1 MARAAHLILLKGLL
15 PFQFK
20 LFQLL
25 HSHLK
30 SLFLHHSLVF
40 QLLLLCFCHLN
51 GLLLLQMPFFQFS
64 SLCCLLFQQSAMGI
78 VMLTA
83 LKHKLYPCREAKLI
97 FSFLFFFKGKEN
109 IVLKKKLG
117 KQGKS
122 YCLLACLQCHASSA
136 SSPTATKGYS
146 ENVVNNANTQHRAP
160 EETGMHKLSSLS

>member
-1 MARAAHLILLKGLL
+1 MDKDERLMTRAAHLILLKGLL

-25 HSHLK
+25 HGHLK

-83 LKHKLYPCREAKLI
+83 LEHELYPCREAKLI
-97 FSFLFFFKGKEN
+97 NFSFILFFRKGKEN
-109 IVLKKKLG
+109 IVFKKAWEAGEKWLIVG
-117 KQGKS
+117 LPSVSCQ
-122 YCLLACLQCHASSA
+122 QCRQSDCY
-136 SSPTATKGYS
+136 KGLFRKCS
-146 ENVVNNANTQHRAP
+146 Q
-160 EETGMHKLSSLS
+160 